1 MKRQHNFADRHTPHE
16 RSFSNEAQFL
26 KFVRPRDQDNVTN
39 LVRVVPNFSAPA
51 TLTLVELFQIAKLTE
66 ESGRAKGV
74 SA

>member
-39 LVRVVPNFSAPA
+39 LVRVVPNFSATA
-51 TLTLVELFQIAKLTE
+51 TLVELFQIAKLTE